1 MLKKFNCEIFMEHSS
16 KIHFL
21 KLNNE
26 FSKIIEASF
35 SSENSSKISEL
46 FHFVDDLNIWHGILK
61 NKVDTTILV
70 SAIKEYEFSFQAVLN
85 GQYRYAFTAQR
96 YFLEQVGRYIYL
108 STNELYLRHWKL
120 GIKDIAWGTIV
131 DKDNG
136 IFSKIFIRA
145 FYSEVEEQG
154 AHILTLASKLYR
166 ETSEYIHGNFNKVID
181 MPERLDFDNILLDQW
196 LSFVETTKFIT
207 VFLLSVRFLKELTKV
222 ELEKIED
229 NIRDELGGMEEFIEE
244 FNLLFKC

>member
-1 MLKKFNCEIFMEHSS
+1 M
-16 KIHFL
+16 
-21 KLNNE
+21 
-26 FSKIIEASF
+26 
-35 SSENSSKISEL
+35 
-46 FHFVDDLNIWHGILK
+46 NIWHGILK

-131 DKDNG
+131 DKDN
-136 IFSKIFIRA
+136 
-145 FYSEVEEQG
+145 
-154 AHILTLASKLYR
+154 
-166 ETSEYIHGNFNKVID
+166 KVID